1 MAKPSPEVKTRF
13 KMYKKGKLWLVA
25 AAATAGLM
33 AGGNVAQADNSTS
46 TSNSNQAV
54 VANTNTGTSNDN
66 NSDDNSTVALTTT
79 TAVSNDSQVATA
91 SEDAVSTTANESTS
105 ATNTTQ
111 KATSSTD
118 QAIDSASQAST
129 EASKAAETVE
139 QSTASATQDSQ
150 SNTKAET
157 SSNAEAD
164 TVSMTTAAA
173 SASTTDQ
180 SSTSATKTTEVYSNG
195 HWYLKDQNGNNLTG
209 WQKLS
214 GERTVFYNAVGQ
226 MQYGLQQINNK
237 IYYFNTLNGAM
248 YFDREA
254 QVNSKWY
261 NFTSDGSASTGFTKL
276 ASGKTVYYN
285 SQGQMQYGLQ
295 NINGK
300 IYYLNTW
307 SGERYAN
314 REAQIDGKWYNF
326 TSDGSASTGFTKL
339 ASGKTVY
346 YNSQGQMQYGL
357 QNINGK
363 IYYLNTWSGERYA
376 NREAQIDGKW
386 YNFTSDGSAST
397 GFTKL
402 ASGKTVY
409 YNSQGQMQYG
419 LQNINGKI
427 YYLNTWSGE
436 RYANREAQIDGKWY
450 NFTSDGS
457 ASTGF
462 TKLASGKTVYYNSQG
477 QMQYGLQ
484 NINGKIYYLNT
495 WSGERYA
502 NREAQIDGKWYNF
515 TSDGSASTGFTK
527 LASGKLVYYN
537 AQGQMQYGEQ
547 KLNNNWYYFNTWSGE
562 AARGWY
568 TLPDGRVVYY
578 MLDENGQGKGMLH
591 GQQEING
598 LSYYLNIQSGAKETG
613 VVYNADTKLLQYYGG
628 KNGSLVKNA
637 TLKLAGDTISVDNS
651 GNIALKDGENEI
663 NGQWYYYDSKT
674 KTVKTGWYKLDN
686 NREVY
691 YDLTTA
697 QMAHGEKQIDGYWY
711 YFNVSSG
718 AEFTSQFASLSNN
731 RIAYYNAQGHM
742 VYGEQEI
749 NGSWYYFNPVNGQEA
764 ISQFITLND
773 GRRVYYNDQGHMVK
787 GWQTINGDTYY
798 FNLVNGD
805 MYTGTHYIDGT
816 KHTFGSDGVEDTW
829 GWPFPADGRGSFTG
843 GQLFGV
849 NAGGEF
855 RLNGFH
861 DGLDFGSVDHPGY
874 EVHAVHKGTVT
885 GIGYASGLDWY
896 VLIDTG
902 EYLTVYQEAFSS
914 RSNIWVS
921 VGQQVNVGDVIG
933 GRTTAHLH
941 LGITR
946 QKNFN
951 VALANS
957 FNNNG
962 TWINP
967 LTLLGN

>member
-46 TSNSNQAV
+46 TNNSDQAV

-118 QAIDSASQAST
+118 QAINSASQAST

-173 SASTTDQ
+173 SASATDQ
-180 SSTSATKTTEVYSNG
+180 SSTSTTKTTEVYSNG

-214 GERTVFYNAVGQ
+214 GERTVFYNVVGQ
-226 MQYGLQQINNK
+226 MQYGLQNINNK

-254 QVNSKWY
+254 QVN
-261 NFTSDGSASTGFTKL
+261 
-276 ASGKTVYYN
+276 
-285 SQGQMQYGLQ
+285 
-295 NINGK
+295 
-300 IYYLNTW
+300 
-307 SGERYAN
+307 
-314 REAQIDGKWYNF
+314 
-326 TSDGSASTGFTKL
+326 
-339 ASGKTVY
+339 
-346 YNSQGQMQYGL
+346 
-357 QNINGK
+357 
-363 IYYLNTWSGERYA
+363 
-376 NREAQIDGKW
+376 
-386 YNFTSDGSAST
+386 
-397 GFTKL
+397 
-402 ASGKTVY
+402 
-409 YNSQGQMQYG
+409 
-419 LQNINGKI
+419 
-427 YYLNTWSGE
+427 
-436 RYANREAQIDGKWY
+436 GKWY

-562 AARGWY
+562 VARGWY

-637 TLKLAGDTISVDNS
+637 TLKLAGNTISVDNS

-697 QMAHGEKQIDGYWY
+697 QMAHGEKQIDGNWY

-816 KHTFGSDGVEDTW
+816 KHTFDSDGVEDTW
-829 GWPFPADGRGSFTG
+829 GWPFPADGRGYFTG
-843 GQLFGV
+843 AQLFGV

-861 DGLDFGSVDHPGY
+861 DGLDFGSIDHPGY

-946 QKNFN
+946 QKNFS

>member
-46 TSNSNQAV
+46 TNNSDQAV

-118 QAIDSASQAST
+118 QAINSASQAST

-173 SASTTDQ
+173 SASATDQ
-180 SSTSATKTTEVYSNG
+180 SSTSTTKTTEVYSNG

-214 GERTVFYNAVGQ
+214 GERTVFYNVVGQ
-226 MQYGLQQINNK
+226 MQYGLQNINNK

-254 QVNSKWY
+254 QVN
-261 NFTSDGSASTGFTKL
+261 
-276 ASGKTVYYN
+276 
-285 SQGQMQYGLQ
+285 
-295 NINGK
+295 
-300 IYYLNTW
+300 
-307 SGERYAN
+307 
-314 REAQIDGKWYNF
+314 
-326 TSDGSASTGFTKL
+326 
-339 ASGKTVY
+339 
-346 YNSQGQMQYGL
+346 
-357 QNINGK
+357 
-363 IYYLNTWSGERYA
+363 
-376 NREAQIDGKW
+376 GKW

-562 AARGWY
+562 VARGWY

-637 TLKLAGDTISVDNS
+637 TLKLAGNTISVDNS

-697 QMAHGEKQIDGYWY
+697 QMAHGEKQIDGNWY

-731 RIAYYNAQGHM
+731 RIAYYNARGHM

-816 KHTFGSDGVEDTW
+816 KHTFDSDGVEDTW
-829 GWPFPADGRGSFTG
+829 GWPFPADGRGYFTG
-843 GQLFGV
+843 AQLFGV

-861 DGLDFGSVDHPGY
+861 DGLDFGSIDHPGY

-946 QKNFN
+946 QKNFS

>member
-1 MAKPSPEVKTRF
+1 MTATT
-13 KMYKKGKLWLVA
+13 A
-25 AAATAGLM
+25 ASSDSQAAT
-33 AGGNVAQADNSTS
+33 V
-46 TSNSNQAV
+46 
-54 VANTNTGTSNDN
+54 
-66 NSDDNSTVALTTT
+66 
-79 TAVSNDSQVATA
+79 
-91 SEDAVSTTANESTS
+91 SEDTVSTTASESTS
-105 ATNTTQ
+105 ATDTVQ

-118 QAIDSASQAST
+118 QESNSASQVAT
-129 EASKAAETVE
+129 EASKAVETVE
-139 QSTASATQDSQ
+139 QPTKSTTQ
-150 SNTKAET
+150 NTQNDAKAET
-157 SSNAEAD
+157 VSSAD
-164 TVSMTTAAA
+164 TNTVSMTTAAA
-173 SASTTDQ
+173 ADTNQ

-195 HWYLKDQNGNNLTG
+195 HWYLKDQNGKNLTG

-214 GERTVFYNAVGQ
+214 GERTVYYNTVGQ
-226 MQYGLQQINNK
+226 MQYGLQ
-237 IYYFNTLNGAM
+237 T
-248 YFDREA
+248 
-254 QVNSKWY
+254 
-261 NFTSDGSASTGFTKL
+261 
-276 ASGKTVYYN
+276 
-285 SQGQMQYGLQ
+285 
-295 NINGK
+295 INGK
-300 IYYLNTW
+300 IYYFNTW

-314 REAQIDGKWYNF
+314 REAQINGKWYNF
-326 TSDGSASTGFTKL
+326 TSDGSASIGFTKL
-339 ASGKTVY
+339 ANGKTVY
-346 YNSQGQMQYGL
+346 YNAQGQMQYGL
-357 QNINGK
+357 QTINSK
-363 IYYLNTWSGERYA
+363 IYYFNTWSGERYA
-376 NREAQIDGKW
+376 NREAQINGKW
-386 YNFTSDGSAST
+386 YNFTNDGSAST

-402 ASGKTVY
+402 SSGKTVY
-409 YNSQGQMQYG
+409 YNAQGQMQYG
-419 LQNINGKI
+419 LQTINSKI
-427 YYLNTWSGE
+427 YYFNTWSGE
-436 RYANREAQIDGKWY
+436 RYANREAQINGKWY
-450 NFTSDGS
+450 NFTNDGS

-462 TKLASGKTVYYNSQG
+462 TKLSSGKTVYYNAQG

-484 NINGKIYYLNT
+484 TINSKIYYFNT

-502 NREAQIDGKWYNF
+502 NREAQINGKWYNF
-515 TSDGSASTGFTK
+515 TNDGSASTGFTK

-547 KLNNNWYYFNTWSGE
+547 KINNNWYYFNTWSGE
-562 AARGWY
+562 VARGWY

-578 MLDENGQGKGMLH
+578 MLNENGQGQGMLH

-598 LSYYLNIQSGAKETG
+598 LTYYLNVLSGAKETG
-613 VVYNADTKLLQYYGG
+613 VVYNANTKLLQCYGG
-628 KNGSLVKNA
+628 KNGSLVKST
-637 TLKLAGDTISVDNS
+637 TLKLDGNTISVDNS

-674 KTVKTGWYKLDN
+674 KTVKTGWYKLSN

-697 QMAHGEKQIDGYWY
+697 QMVHGEKQIDGYWY
-711 YFNVSSG
+711 YFNVLNG
-718 AEFTSQFASLSNN
+718 AEFVSQFASLSNN
-731 RIAYYNAQGHM
+731 RIAYYNDQGHM
-742 VYGEQEI
+742 VYGEQKI

-773 GRRVYYNDQGHMVK
+773 GRKVYYNDQGHMVK
-787 GWQTINGDTYY
+787 GWQTINGNTFY
-798 FNLVNGD
+798 FNLANGN

-829 GWPFPADGRGSFTG
+829 GWPFPADGRGYFTG
-843 GQLFGV
+843 AQLFGV

-861 DGLDFGSVDHPGY
+861 DGLDFGSIDHPGY

>member
-254 QVNSKWY
+254 QVN
-261 NFTSDGSASTGFTKL
+261 
-276 ASGKTVYYN
+276 
-285 SQGQMQYGLQ
+285 
-295 NINGK
+295 
-300 IYYLNTW
+300 
-307 SGERYAN
+307 
-314 REAQIDGKWYNF
+314 GKWYNF

-663 NGQWYYYDSKT
+663 NEQWYYYDSKT

>member
-46 TSNSNQAV
+46 TNNSDQAV

-118 QAIDSASQAST
+118 QAINSASQAST

-173 SASTTDQ
+173 SASATDQ
-180 SSTSATKTTEVYSNG
+180 SSTSTTKTTEVYSNG

-214 GERTVFYNAVGQ
+214 GERTVFYNVVGQ
-226 MQYGLQQINNK
+226 MQYGLQNINNK

-254 QVNSKWY
+254 QVN
-261 NFTSDGSASTGFTKL
+261 
-276 ASGKTVYYN
+276 
-285 SQGQMQYGLQ
+285 
-295 NINGK
+295 
-300 IYYLNTW
+300 
-307 SGERYAN
+307 
-314 REAQIDGKWYNF
+314 
-326 TSDGSASTGFTKL
+326 
-339 ASGKTVY
+339 
-346 YNSQGQMQYGL
+346 
-357 QNINGK
+357 
-363 IYYLNTWSGERYA
+363 
-376 NREAQIDGKW
+376 
-386 YNFTSDGSAST
+386 
-397 GFTKL
+397 
-402 ASGKTVY
+402 
-409 YNSQGQMQYG
+409 
-419 LQNINGKI
+419 
-427 YYLNTWSGE
+427 
-436 RYANREAQIDGKWY
+436 GKWY

-562 AARGWY
+562 VARGWY

-637 TLKLAGDTISVDNS
+637 TLKLAGNTISVDNS

-697 QMAHGEKQIDGYWY
+697 QMAHGEKQIDGNWY

-731 RIAYYNAQGHM
+731 RIAYYNARGHM

-816 KHTFGSDGVEDTW
+816 KHTFDSDGVEDTW
-829 GWPFPADGRGSFTG
+829 GWPFPADGRGYFTG
-843 GQLFGV
+843 AQLFGV

-861 DGLDFGSVDHPGY
+861 DGLDFGSIDHPGY

-946 QKNFN
+946 QKNFS

>member
-1 MAKPSPEVKTRF
+1 MAKPSPEIKTRF

-33 AGGNVAQADNSTS
+33 AGGNVAQADNSTT
-46 TSNSNQAV
+46 TSNSDQAV
-54 VANTNTGTSNDN
+54 VANTNTGANNDN
-66 NSDDNSTVALTTT
+66 NGDDNSTIALTTT
-79 TAVSNDSQVATA
+79 TVASSDSQAVA
-91 SEDAVSTTANESTS
+91 SENAVSTTDSESTSTS
-105 ATNTTQ
+105 ATDTVQ
-111 KATSSTD
+111 KVTSSTD
-118 QAIDSASQAST
+118 QAINSASQTST

-139 QSTASATQDSQ
+139 QSTTSATQDSQ
-150 SNTKAET
+150 SDAKTET
-157 SSNAEAD
+157 NSNADTD

-173 SASTTDQ
+173 VSATDQ
-180 SSTSATKTTEVYSNG
+180 SSTSATKTTEVYSDG
-195 HWYLKDQNGNNLTG
+195 HWYLKDQNGKNL
-209 WQKLS
+209 
-214 GERTVFYNAVGQ
+214 
-226 MQYGLQQINNK
+226 
-237 IYYFNTLNGAM
+237 
-248 YFDREA
+248 
-254 QVNSKWY
+254 
-261 NFTSDGSASTGFTKL
+261 TGFTKL
-276 ASGKTVYYN
+276 ANGKTVYYN
-285 SQGQMQYGLQ
+285 AQGQMQYGLQ
-295 NINGK
+295 TINGK

-314 REAQIDGKWYNF
+314 REAQIN
-326 TSDGSASTGFTKL
+326 
-339 ASGKTVY
+339 
-346 YNSQGQMQYGL
+346 
-357 QNINGK
+357 
-363 IYYLNTWSGERYA
+363 
-376 NREAQIDGKW
+376 
-386 YNFTSDGSAST
+386 
-397 GFTKL
+397 
-402 ASGKTVY
+402 
-409 YNSQGQMQYG
+409 
-419 LQNINGKI
+419 
-427 YYLNTWSGE
+427 
-436 RYANREAQIDGKWY
+436 GKWY

-598 LSYYLNIQSGAKETG
+598 LSYYLNVQSGAKETG

-637 TLKLAGDTISVDNS
+637 TLKLDGDTISVDNS
-651 GNIALKDGENEI
+651 GNIALKDGENKI

-674 KTVKTGWYKLDN
+674 KTVKTGWYKLSN

-697 QMAHGEKQIDGYWY
+697 QMTYGEKQIDGYWY
-711 YFNVSSG
+711 YFNVLSG
-718 AEFTSQFASLSNN
+718 AEFISQFASLSNN

-773 GRRVYYNDQGHMVK
+773 GRRVYYNAQGHMVK

-798 FNLVNGD
+798 FNLVNGN

-816 KHTFGSDGVEDTW
+816 KHTFASDGVEDTW
-829 GWPFPADGRGSFTG
+829 GWPFPADGRGYFTG
-843 GQLFGV
+843 AQLFGV

-861 DGLDFGSVDHPGY
+861 DGLDFGSIDHPGY

>member
-254 QVNSKWY
+254 QVN
-261 NFTSDGSASTGFTKL
+261 
-276 ASGKTVYYN
+276 
-285 SQGQMQYGLQ
+285 
-295 NINGK
+295 
-300 IYYLNTW
+300 
-307 SGERYAN
+307 
-314 REAQIDGKWYNF
+314 GKWYNF

>member
-33 AGGNVAQADNSTS
+33 AGGNVAQADSSTT
-46 TSNSNQAV
+46 TSNSDQAV
-54 VANTNTGTSNDN
+54 VANTNTGASNDN
-66 NSDDNSTVALTTT
+66 NSNDNSTVALTAT
-79 TAVSNDSQVATA
+79 TAASSDSQAATV
-91 SEDAVSTTANESTS
+91 SEDTVSTTASESTS
-105 ATNTTQ
+105 ATDTVQ

-118 QAIDSASQAST
+118 QESNSASQVAT
-129 EASKAAETVE
+129 EASKAVETVE
-139 QSTASATQDSQ
+139 QPTKSTTQ
-150 SNTKAET
+150 NTQNDAKAET
-157 SSNAEAD
+157 VSSAD
-164 TVSMTTAAA
+164 TNTVSMTTAAA
-173 SASTTDQ
+173 AATNQ

-195 HWYLKDQNGNNLTG
+195 HWYLKDQNGKNLTG

-214 GERTVFYNAVGQ
+214 GERTVYYNTVGQ
-226 MQYGLQQINNK
+226 MQYGLQ
-237 IYYFNTLNGAM
+237 T
-248 YFDREA
+248 
-254 QVNSKWY
+254 
-261 NFTSDGSASTGFTKL
+261 
-276 ASGKTVYYN
+276 
-285 SQGQMQYGLQ
+285 
-295 NINGK
+295 INGK
-300 IYYLNTW
+300 IYYFNTW

-314 REAQIDGKWYNF
+314 REAQINGKWYNF
-326 TSDGSASTGFTKL
+326 TSDGSASIGFTKL
-339 ASGKTVY
+339 ANGKTVY
-346 YNSQGQMQYGL
+346 YNAQGQMQYGL
-357 QNINGK
+357 QTINSK
-363 IYYLNTWSGERYA
+363 IYYFNTWSGERYA
-376 NREAQIDGKW
+376 NREAQINGKW
-386 YNFTSDGSAST
+386 YNFTNDGSASTGFTRLANGKTVYYNAQGQMQYGLQTINGKVYYFNTWSGERYANREARINGKWYNFTNDGSAST

-402 ASGKTVY
+402 SSGKTVY
-409 YNSQGQMQYG
+409 YNAQGQMQYG
-419 LQNINGKI
+419 LHTINSKI
-427 YYLNTWSGE
+427 YYFNTWSGE
-436 RYANREAQIDGKWY
+436 RYANREAQINGKWY
-450 NFTSDGS
+450 NFT
-457 ASTGF
+457 
-462 TKLASGKTVYYNSQG
+462 N
-477 QMQYGLQ
+477 
-484 NINGKIYYLNT
+484 
-495 WSGERYA
+495 
-502 NREAQIDGKWYNF
+502 
-515 TSDGSASTGFTK
+515 DGSASTGFTK

-547 KLNNNWYYFNTWSGE
+547 KINNNWYYFNTWSGE
-562 AARGWY
+562 VARGWY

-578 MLDENGQGKGMLH
+578 MLNENGQGQGMLH

-598 LSYYLNIQSGAKETG
+598 LTYYLNVLSGAKETG
-613 VVYNADTKLLQYYGG
+613 VVYNANTKLLQCYGG
-628 KNGSLVKNA
+628 KNGSLVKST
-637 TLKLAGDTISVDNS
+637 TLKLDGNTISVDNS

-674 KTVKTGWYKLDN
+674 KTVKTGWYKLSN
-686 NREVY
+686 NREIY

-697 QMAHGEKQIDGYWY
+697 QMVHGEKQIDGYWY
-711 YFNVSSG
+711 YFNVLNG
-718 AEFTSQFASLSNN
+718 AEFVSQFASLSNN
-731 RIAYYNAQGHM
+731 RIAYYNDQGHM
-742 VYGEQEI
+742 VYGEQKI

-773 GRRVYYNDQGHMVK
+773 GRKVYYNDQGHMVK
-787 GWQTINGDTYY
+787 GWQTINGNTFY
-798 FNLVNGD
+798 FNLANGN

-829 GWPFPADGRGSFTG
+829 GWPFPADGRGYFTG
-843 GQLFGV
+843 AQLFGV

-861 DGLDFGSVDHPGY
+861 DGLDFGSIDHPGY

>member
-1 MAKPSPEVKTRF
+1 MAKPSPEIKTRF

-33 AGGNVAQADNSTS
+33 AGGNVAQADNSTA
-46 TSNSNQAV
+46 TSNSDQAV
-54 VANTNTGTSNDN
+54 VANTNTGANNDN
-66 NSDDNSTVALTTT
+66 NSDDNSTIALTTT

-111 KATSSTD
+111 KETSSTD
-118 QAIDSASQAST
+118 QAIDSTSQTST

-139 QSTASATQDSQ
+139 QSTASATQDNQ
-150 SNTKAET
+150 SNTKSET
-157 SSNAEAD
+157 SSNVEAD

-173 SASTTDQ
+173 SASAADQ

-195 HWYLKDQNGNNLTG
+195 HWYLKDQNGKNLTG

-254 QVNSKWY
+254 QVN
-261 NFTSDGSASTGFTKL
+261 
-276 ASGKTVYYN
+276 
-285 SQGQMQYGLQ
+285 
-295 NINGK
+295 
-300 IYYLNTW
+300 
-307 SGERYAN
+307 
-314 REAQIDGKWYNF
+314 
-326 TSDGSASTGFTKL
+326 
-339 ASGKTVY
+339 
-346 YNSQGQMQYGL
+346 
-357 QNINGK
+357 
-363 IYYLNTWSGERYA
+363 
-376 NREAQIDGKW
+376 GKW

-598 LSYYLNIQSGAKETG
+598 LSYYLNVQSGAKETG

-637 TLKLAGDTISVDNS
+637 TLKLDGDTISVDNN
-651 GNIALKDGENEI
+651 GNIALKDGENKI

-674 KTVKTGWYKLDN
+674 KTVKTGWYKLSN

-697 QMAHGEKQIDGYWY
+697 QMTYGEKQIDGYWY
-711 YFNVSSG
+711 YFNVLSG
-718 AEFTSQFASLSNN
+718 AEFISQFASLSNN

-829 GWPFPADGRGSFTG
+829 GWPFPADGRGYFTG
-843 GQLFGV
+843 AQLFGV

-861 DGLDFGSVDHPGY
+861 DGLDFGSIDHPGY

>member
-1 MAKPSPEVKTRF
+1 MAKPSPEIKTRF

-33 AGGNVAQADNSTS
+33 AGGNVAQADNSTT
-46 TSNSNQAV
+46 TSNSDQAV
-54 VANTNTGTSNDN
+54 VANTNTGANNDN
-66 NSDDNSTVALTTT
+66 NSDDNSTIALTTT
-79 TAVSNDSQVATA
+79 TVASSDSQAVA
-91 SEDAVSTTANESTS
+91 SENAVSTTDSESTSTS
-105 ATNTTQ
+105 ATDTVQ
-111 KATSSTD
+111 KVTSSTD
-118 QAIDSASQAST
+118 QAINSASQTST

-139 QSTASATQDSQ
+139 QSTTSATQDSQ
-150 SNTKAET
+150 SDAKTET
-157 SSNAEAD
+157 NSNADTD

-173 SASTTDQ
+173 ASASATDQ
-180 SSTSATKTTEVYSNG
+180 SSTSATKTTEVYSDG
-195 HWYLKDQNGNNLTG
+195 HWYLKDQNGKNLTG
-209 WQKLS
+209 FTKLAN
-214 GERTVFYNAVGQ
+214 GKTVYYNAQGQ
-226 MQYGLQQINNK
+226 MQYGLQTINGK
-237 IYYFNTLNGAM
+237 IYYFNTWSGERYAN
-248 YFDREA
+248 REA
-254 QVNSKWY
+254 QINGKWY

-276 ASGKTVYYN
+276 ANGKTVYYN
-285 SQGQMQYGLQ
+285 AQGQMQYGLQ
-295 NINGK
+295 TINGKIYYFNTWSGERYANREAEINGKWYNFTSDGSASTGFTKLANGKTVYYNAQGQMQYGLQTINGK

-314 REAQIDGKWYNF
+314 REAEVNGKWYNF

-339 ASGKTVY
+339 ANGKTVY
-346 YNSQGQMQYGL
+346 YN
-357 QNINGK
+357 
-363 IYYLNTWSGERYA
+363 A
-376 NREAQIDGKW
+376 
-386 YNFTSDGSAST
+386 
-397 GFTKL
+397 
-402 ASGKTVY
+402 
-409 YNSQGQMQYG
+409 
-419 LQNINGKI
+419 
-427 YYLNTWSGE
+427 
-436 RYANREAQIDGKWY
+436 
-450 NFTSDGS
+450 
-457 ASTGF
+457 
-462 TKLASGKTVYYNSQG
+462 QG

-562 AARGWY
+562 VARGWY

-598 LSYYLNIQSGAKETG
+598 LSYYLNVQSGAKETG

-637 TLKLAGDTISVDNS
+637 TLKLDGDTISVDNS
-651 GNIALKDGENEI
+651 GNIALKDGENKI
-663 NGQWYYYDSKT
+663 NGQWYYYDSKI
-674 KTVKTGWYKLDN
+674 KTVKTGWYKLSN

-697 QMAHGEKQIDGYWY
+697 QMTYGEKQIDGYWY
-711 YFNVSSG
+711 YFNVLSG
-718 AEFTSQFASLSNN
+718 AEYISQFASLSNN

-749 NGSWYYFNPVNGQEA
+749 EGSWYYFNPVNGQEA
-764 ISQFITLND
+764 ISQFVTLNN
-773 GRRVYYNDQGHMVK
+773 GRKVYYNAQGHMVK
-787 GWQTINGDTYY
+787 GWQTINGNTYY
-798 FNLVNGD
+798 FDLVNGA
-805 MYTGTHYIDGT
+805 MYTGTHYIDGK

-829 GWPFPADGRGSFTG
+829 GWPFPADGRGYFTG
-843 GQLFGV
+843 AQLFGV

-861 DGLDFGSVDHPGY
+861 DGLDFGSIDHPGY

>member
-1 MAKPSPEVKTRF
+1 MMAKPSLEVKTRF

-33 AGGNVAQADNSTS
+33 AGGNVAQADSSTT
-46 TSNSNQAV
+46 TSNSDQAV
-54 VANTNTGTSNDN
+54 VANTNTGASNDN
-66 NSDDNSTVALTTT
+66 NSNDNSTVALTAT
-79 TAVSNDSQVATA
+79 TAASSDSQAATV
-91 SEDAVSTTANESTS
+91 SEDTVSTTASESTS
-105 ATNTTQ
+105 ATDTVQ

-118 QAIDSASQAST
+118 QESNSASQVAT
-129 EASKAAETVE
+129 EASKAVETVE
-139 QSTASATQDSQ
+139 QPTKSTTQ
-150 SNTKAET
+150 NTQNDAKAET
-157 SSNAEAD
+157 VSSAD
-164 TVSMTTAAA
+164 TNTVSMTTAAA
-173 SASTTDQ
+173 ADTNQ

-195 HWYLKDQNGNNLTG
+195 HWYLKDQNGKNLTG

-214 GERTVFYNAVGQ
+214 GERTVYYNTVGQ
-226 MQYGLQQINNK
+226 MQYGLQ
-237 IYYFNTLNGAM
+237 T
-248 YFDREA
+248 
-254 QVNSKWY
+254 
-261 NFTSDGSASTGFTKL
+261 
-276 ASGKTVYYN
+276 
-285 SQGQMQYGLQ
+285 
-295 NINGK
+295 INGK
-300 IYYLNTW
+300 IYYFNTW

-314 REAQIDGKWYNF
+314 REAQINGKWYNF
-326 TSDGSASTGFTKL
+326 TSDGSASIGFTKL
-339 ASGKTVY
+339 ANGKTVY
-346 YNSQGQMQYGL
+346 YNAQGQMQYGL
-357 QNINGK
+357 QTINSK
-363 IYYLNTWSGERYA
+363 IYYFNTWSGERYA
-376 NREAQIDGKW
+376 NREAQINGKW
-386 YNFTSDGSAST
+386 YNFTNDGSAST

-402 ASGKTVY
+402 SSGKTVY
-409 YNSQGQMQYG
+409 YNAQGQMQYG
-419 LQNINGKI
+419 LQTINSKI
-427 YYLNTWSGE
+427 YYFNTWSGE
-436 RYANREAQIDGKWY
+436 RYANREAQINGKWY
-450 NFTSDGS
+450 NFT
-457 ASTGF
+457 
-462 TKLASGKTVYYNSQG
+462 N
-477 QMQYGLQ
+477 
-484 NINGKIYYLNT
+484 
-495 WSGERYA
+495 
-502 NREAQIDGKWYNF
+502 
-515 TSDGSASTGFTK
+515 DGSASTGFTK

-547 KLNNNWYYFNTWSGE
+547 KINNNWYYFNTWSGE
-562 AARGWY
+562 VARGWY

-578 MLDENGQGKGMLH
+578 MLNENGQGQGMLH

-598 LSYYLNIQSGAKETG
+598 LTYYLNVLSGAKETG
-613 VVYNADTKLLQYYGG
+613 VVYNANTKLLQCYGG
-628 KNGSLVKNA
+628 KNGSLVKST
-637 TLKLAGDTISVDNS
+637 TLKLDGNTISVDNS

-674 KTVKTGWYKLDN
+674 KTVKTGWYKLSN

-697 QMAHGEKQIDGYWY
+697 QMVHGEKQIDGYWY
-711 YFNVSSG
+711 YFNVLNG
-718 AEFTSQFASLSNN
+718 AEFVSQFASLSNN
-731 RIAYYNAQGHM
+731 RIAYYNDQGHM
-742 VYGEQEI
+742 VYGEQKI

-773 GRRVYYNDQGHMVK
+773 GRKVYYNDQGHMVK
-787 GWQTINGDTYY
+787 GWQTINGNTFY
-798 FNLVNGD
+798 FNLANGN

-829 GWPFPADGRGSFTG
+829 GWPFPADGRGYFTG
-843 GQLFGV
+843 AQLFGV

-861 DGLDFGSVDHPGY
+861 DGLDFGSIDHPGY

>member
-254 QVNSKWY
+254 QVNS
-261 NFTSDGSASTGFTKL
+261 
-276 ASGKTVYYN
+276 
-285 SQGQMQYGLQ
+285 
-295 NINGK
+295 
-300 IYYLNTW
+300 
-307 SGERYAN
+307 
-314 REAQIDGKWYNF
+314 KWYNF

>member
-79 TAVSNDSQVATA
+79 AAVSNDSQVATA

-363 IYYLNTWSGERYA
+363 IYYLNTW
-376 NREAQIDGKW
+376 N
-386 YNFTSDGSAST
+386 
-397 GFTKL
+397 
-402 ASGKTVY
+402 
-409 YNSQGQMQYG
+409 
-419 LQNINGKI
+419 
-427 YYLNTWSGE
+427 
-436 RYANREAQIDGKWY
+436 
-450 NFTSDGS
+450 
-457 ASTGF
+457 
-462 TKLASGKTVYYNSQG
+462 
-477 QMQYGLQ
+477 
-484 NINGKIYYLNT
+484 
-495 WSGERYA
+495 GERYA

>member
-1 MAKPSPEVKTRF
+1 
-13 KMYKKGKLWLVA
+13 
-25 AAATAGLM
+25 
-33 AGGNVAQADNSTS
+33 
-46 TSNSNQAV
+46 
-54 VANTNTGTSNDN
+54 
-66 NSDDNSTVALTTT
+66 
-79 TAVSNDSQVATA
+79 
-91 SEDAVSTTANESTS
+91 
-105 ATNTTQ
+105 
-111 KATSSTD
+111 
-118 QAIDSASQAST
+118 
-129 EASKAAETVE
+129 
-139 QSTASATQDSQ
+139 
-150 SNTKAET
+150 
-157 SSNAEAD
+157 
-164 TVSMTTAAA
+164 
-173 SASTTDQ
+173 
-180 SSTSATKTTEVYSNG
+180 
-195 HWYLKDQNGNNLTG
+195 
-209 WQKLS
+209 
-214 GERTVFYNAVGQ
+214 
-226 MQYGLQQINNK
+226 
-237 IYYFNTLNGAM
+237 
-248 YFDREA
+248 
-254 QVNSKWY
+254 
-261 NFTSDGSASTGFTKL
+261 
-276 ASGKTVYYN
+276 
-285 SQGQMQYGLQ
+285 
-295 NINGK
+295 
-300 IYYLNTW
+300 
-307 SGERYAN
+307 
-314 REAQIDGKWYNF
+314 
-326 TSDGSASTGFTKL
+326 
-339 ASGKTVY
+339 
-346 YNSQGQMQYGL
+346 
-357 QNINGK
+357 
-363 IYYLNTWSGERYA
+363 
-376 NREAQIDGKW
+376 
-386 YNFTSDGSAST
+386 
-397 GFTKL
+397 
-402 ASGKTVY
+402 
-409 YNSQGQMQYG
+409 
-419 LQNINGKI
+419 
-427 YYLNTWSGE
+427 
-436 RYANREAQIDGKWY
+436 
-450 NFTSDGS
+450 
-457 ASTGF
+457 
-462 TKLASGKTVYYNSQG
+462 
-477 QMQYGLQ
+477 
-484 NINGKIYYLNT
+484 
-495 WSGERYA
+495 
-502 NREAQIDGKWYNF
+502 
-515 TSDGSASTGFTK
+515 
-527 LASGKLVYYN
+527 
-537 AQGQMQYGEQ
+537 MQYGEQ

-562 AARGWY
+562 VARGWY

-637 TLKLAGDTISVDNS
+637 TLKLAGNTISVDNS

-697 QMAHGEKQIDGYWY
+697 QMAHGEKQIDGNWY

-731 RIAYYNAQGHM
+731 RIAYYNARGHM

-816 KHTFGSDGVEDTW
+816 KHTFDSDGVEDTW
-829 GWPFPADGRGSFTG
+829 GWPFPADGRGYFTG
-843 GQLFGV
+843 AQLFGV

-861 DGLDFGSVDHPGY
+861 DGLDFGSIDHPGY

-946 QKNFN
+946 QKNFS

>member
-1 MAKPSPEVKTRF
+1 MAKPSLEVKTRF

-33 AGGNVAQADNSTS
+33 AGGNVAQADSSTT
-46 TSNSNQAV
+46 TSNSDQAV
-54 VANTNTGTSNDN
+54 VANTNTGASNDN
-66 NSDDNSTVALTTT
+66 NSNDNSTVALTAT
-79 TAVSNDSQVATA
+79 TAASSDSQAATV
-91 SEDAVSTTANESTS
+91 SEDTVSTTASESTS
-105 ATNTTQ
+105 ATDTVQ

-118 QAIDSASQAST
+118 QESNSASQVAT
-129 EASKAAETVE
+129 EASKAVETVE
-139 QSTASATQDSQ
+139 QPTKSTTQ
-150 SNTKAET
+150 NTQNDAKAET
-157 SSNAEAD
+157 VSSAD
-164 TVSMTTAAA
+164 TNTVSMTTAAA
-173 SASTTDQ
+173 ADTNQ

-195 HWYLKDQNGNNLTG
+195 HWYLKDQNGKNLTG

-214 GERTVFYNAVGQ
+214 GERTVYYNTVGQ
-226 MQYGLQQINNK
+226 MQYGLQ
-237 IYYFNTLNGAM
+237 T
-248 YFDREA
+248 
-254 QVNSKWY
+254 
-261 NFTSDGSASTGFTKL
+261 
-276 ASGKTVYYN
+276 
-285 SQGQMQYGLQ
+285 
-295 NINGK
+295 INGK
-300 IYYLNTW
+300 IYYFNTW

-314 REAQIDGKWYNF
+314 REAQINGKWYNF
-326 TSDGSASTGFTKL
+326 TSDGSASIGFTKL
-339 ASGKTVY
+339 ANGKTVY
-346 YNSQGQMQYGL
+346 YNAQGQMQYGL
-357 QNINGK
+357 QTINSK
-363 IYYLNTWSGERYA
+363 IYYFNTWSGERYA
-376 NREAQIDGKW
+376 NREAQINGKW
-386 YNFTSDGSAST
+386 YNFTNDGSAST

-402 ASGKTVY
+402 SSGKTVY
-409 YNSQGQMQYG
+409 YNAQGQMQYG
-419 LQNINGKI
+419 LQTINSKI
-427 YYLNTWSGE
+427 YYFNTWSGE
-436 RYANREAQIDGKWY
+436 RYANREAQINGKWY
-450 NFTSDGS
+450 NFTNDGS

-462 TKLASGKTVYYNSQG
+462 TKLSSGKTVYYNAQG

-484 NINGKIYYLNT
+484 TINSKIYYFNT

-502 NREAQIDGKWYNF
+502 NREAQINGKWYNF
-515 TSDGSASTGFTK
+515 TNDGSASTGFTK

-547 KLNNNWYYFNTWSGE
+547 KINNNWYYFNTWSGE
-562 AARGWY
+562 VARGWY

-578 MLDENGQGKGMLH
+578 MLNENGQGQGMLH

-598 LSYYLNIQSGAKETG
+598 LTYYLNVLSGAKETG
-613 VVYNADTKLLQYYGG
+613 VVYNANTKLLQCYGG
-628 KNGSLVKNA
+628 KNGSLVKST
-637 TLKLAGDTISVDNS
+637 TLKLDGNTISVDNS

-674 KTVKTGWYKLDN
+674 KTVKTGWYKLSN

-697 QMAHGEKQIDGYWY
+697 QMVHGEKQIDGYWY
-711 YFNVSSG
+711 YFNVLNG
-718 AEFTSQFASLSNN
+718 AEFVSQFASLSNN
-731 RIAYYNAQGHM
+731 RIAYYNDQGHM
-742 VYGEQEI
+742 VYGEQKI

-773 GRRVYYNDQGHMVK
+773 GRKVYYNDQGHMVK
-787 GWQTINGDTYY
+787 GWQTINGNTFY
-798 FNLVNGD
+798 FNLANGN

-829 GWPFPADGRGSFTG
+829 GWPFPADGRGYFTG
-843 GQLFGV
+843 AQLFGV

-861 DGLDFGSVDHPGY
+861 DGLDFGSIDHPGY

>member
-1 MAKPSPEVKTRF
+1 MTATT
-13 KMYKKGKLWLVA
+13 A
-25 AAATAGLM
+25 ASSDSQAAT
-33 AGGNVAQADNSTS
+33 V
-46 TSNSNQAV
+46 
-54 VANTNTGTSNDN
+54 
-66 NSDDNSTVALTTT
+66 
-79 TAVSNDSQVATA
+79 
-91 SEDAVSTTANESTS
+91 SEDTVSTTASESTS
-105 ATNTTQ
+105 ATDTVQ

-118 QAIDSASQAST
+118 QESNSASQVAT
-129 EASKAAETVE
+129 EASKAVETVE
-139 QSTASATQDSQ
+139 QPTKSTTQ
-150 SNTKAET
+150 NTQNDAKAET
-157 SSNAEAD
+157 VSSAD
-164 TVSMTTAAA
+164 TNTVSMTTAAA
-173 SASTTDQ
+173 ADTNQ

-195 HWYLKDQNGNNLTG
+195 HWYLKDQNGKNLTG

-214 GERTVFYNAVGQ
+214 GERTVYYNTVGQ
-226 MQYGLQQINNK
+226 MQYGLQ
-237 IYYFNTLNGAM
+237 T
-248 YFDREA
+248 
-254 QVNSKWY
+254 
-261 NFTSDGSASTGFTKL
+261 
-276 ASGKTVYYN
+276 
-285 SQGQMQYGLQ
+285 
-295 NINGK
+295 INGK
-300 IYYLNTW
+300 IYYFNTW

-314 REAQIDGKWYNF
+314 REAQINGKWYNF
-326 TSDGSASTGFTKL
+326 TSDGSASIGFTKL
-339 ASGKTVY
+339 ANGKTVY
-346 YNSQGQMQYGL
+346 YNAQGQMQYGL
-357 QNINGK
+357 QTINSK
-363 IYYLNTWSGERYA
+363 IYYFNTWSGERYA
-376 NREAQIDGKW
+376 NREAQINGKW
-386 YNFTSDGSAST
+386 YNFTNDGSAST

-402 ASGKTVY
+402 SSGKTVY
-409 YNSQGQMQYG
+409 YNAQGQMQYG
-419 LQNINGKI
+419 LQTINSKI
-427 YYLNTWSGE
+427 YYFNTWSGE
-436 RYANREAQIDGKWY
+436 RYANREAQINGKWY
-450 NFTSDGS
+450 NFT
-457 ASTGF
+457 
-462 TKLASGKTVYYNSQG
+462 N
-477 QMQYGLQ
+477 
-484 NINGKIYYLNT
+484 
-495 WSGERYA
+495 
-502 NREAQIDGKWYNF
+502 
-515 TSDGSASTGFTK
+515 DGSASTGFTK

-547 KLNNNWYYFNTWSGE
+547 KINNNWYYFNTWSGE
-562 AARGWY
+562 VARGWY

-578 MLDENGQGKGMLH
+578 MLNENGQGQGMLH

-598 LSYYLNIQSGAKETG
+598 LTYYLNVLSGAKETG
-613 VVYNADTKLLQYYGG
+613 VVYNANTKLLQCYGG
-628 KNGSLVKNA
+628 KNGSLVKST
-637 TLKLAGDTISVDNS
+637 TLKLDGNTISVDNS

-674 KTVKTGWYKLDN
+674 KTVKTGWYKLSN

-697 QMAHGEKQIDGYWY
+697 QMVHGEKQIDGYWY
-711 YFNVSSG
+711 YFNVLNG
-718 AEFTSQFASLSNN
+718 AEFVSQFASLSNN
-731 RIAYYNAQGHM
+731 RIAYYNDQGHM
-742 VYGEQEI
+742 VYGEQKI

-773 GRRVYYNDQGHMVK
+773 GRKVYYNDQGHMVK
-787 GWQTINGDTYY
+787 GWQTINGNTFY
-798 FNLVNGD
+798 FNLANGN

-829 GWPFPADGRGSFTG
+829 GWPFPADGRGYFTG
-843 GQLFGV
+843 AQLFGV

-861 DGLDFGSVDHPGY
+861 DGLDFGSIDHPGY